1 MNSQALKE
9 KVDAFLQQCR
19 DEVQRAAKI
28 GKKMFDASK
37 ANSSLRSLY
46 SDLGELV
53 ARTPREA
60 WGQNAAIGELLAAI
74 KTCQEELDRINQ
86 EMQEIKTKK
95 TDHQQN

>member
-9 KVDAFLQQCR
+9 KVDAFLQLCR

-46 SDLGELV
+46 GDLGELV
-53 ARTPREA
+53 ARTPREEWA
-60 WGQNAAIGELLAAI
+60 NHTAISELLTAI
-74 KTCQEELDRINQ
+74 KTCQEELDRLNQ
-86 EMQEIKTKK
+86 EVQEIKAKK
-95 TDHQQN
+95 PENK